1 MVIVLLHIGP
11 PSAEDSGLMAAER
24 AAVRRPM
31 RRLFT
36 EYGRRYPL
44 PVATALAANVC
55 SPLFGLVPAFVLGV
69 TIDALFLGSRPYG
82 FPFLPAWLV
91 PTSEGAQ
98 LGFSVGLVVVAALVG
113 AVLTWAGSWGWTAFA
128 ERVQHDVR
136 TDVYDRLQRL
146 GMDFFTERQT
156 GELASIVGSD
166 VNQLNRFLDGW
177 LGRTLSIVVQLTS
190 TGLVMWALD
199 PRLAVVA
206 LAPAPLLVIVSYL
219 FVREIRPRYRESRGT
234 FGRLSGRIENNLSG
248 IEVVKSFTTERFEAD
263 RVAVASQEHAAARY
277 AAAALNIRFGPSLSL
292 ITGLGFAL
300 VLLVGGLWVLTGRVG
315 PFAGA
320 LTVGTLIIF
329 LDYTRQFT
337 QPMTQAGMLLNN
349 YEDVKASAVRVF
361 ALVDYPVSIGEEAN
375 TTDLADPQGAVAFE
389 AVSFAY
395 PRPAGERDDGEAP
408 TDSRGVLKNISF
420 DVTAGETVGLV
431 GPTGSGKSTL
441 AKLLLRLYDPEE
453 GVVRVD
459 GRDAREYTLAS
470 LRGAIGYV
478 SQEPFLF
485 SGTVR
490 ENIAYGTEAT
500 DAEIERAARAA
511 AAHEFITGLPE
522 GYDTEVGQRGVKLS
536 GGQRQRI
543 AIARVVLKDPPILVF
558 DEATSHVDNETEL
571 LIQRSLADLIAGRT
585 AFLIAHRLSTVRS
598 ADRVF
603 VLDDGEIVERGGH
616 EELLAAGGLYA
627 NLWAVQVGDIESLP
641 EAFVARVTA
650 RAADVGA
657 DD

>member
-1 MVIVLLHIGP
+1 LVIVLLHIGP

-44 PVATALAANVC
+44 PAVTALVANVL

-69 TIDALFLGSRPYG
+69 TIDALFLGSRPYS

-91 PTSEGAQ
+91 PAGGGAQ
-98 LGFSVGLVVVAALVG
+98 LGFSVALVVVAAVVG

-136 TDVYDRLQRL
+136 TDAYDRLQRL

-177 LGRTLSIVVQLTS
+177 LGRTLSIVVQLVG

-206 LAPAPLLVIVSYL
+206 LAPAPVLAVVSYL

-263 RVAVASQEHAAARY
+263 RVADASEEHAAARD
-277 AAAALNIRFGPSLSL
+277 AAAALNVRFGPSLSL
-292 ITGLGFAL
+292 VTGLGFAL
-300 VLLVGGLWVLTGRVG
+300 VLLVGGLWVLTGQVG

-320 LTVGTLIIF
+320 LTVGTLVVF

-361 ALVDYPVSIGEEAN
+361 ALVDHPVSVGDDDDAV
-375 TTDLADPQGAVAFE
+375 TLSDPRGAVAFDG
-389 AVSFAY
+389 VSFAY
-395 PRPAGERDDGEAP
+395 PRPAGDGDADEPA
-408 TDSRGVLKNISF
+408 DRRGVLRDVSF
-420 DVTAGETVGLV
+420 TVAAGETVGLV

-441 AKLLLRLYDPEE
+441 AKLLLRLYDPDE

-459 GRDAREYTLAS
+459 GRDAPEYTLAS
-470 LRGAIGYV
+470 LRESIGYV

-500 DAEIERAARAA
+500 DAEVEAAARAA
-511 AAHEFITGLPE
+511 AAHEFITRLPD

-571 LIQRSLADLIAGRT
+571 LIQRSLADLIEGRT
-585 AFLIAHRLSTVRS
+585 AFVIAHRLSTVRS
-598 ADRVF
+598 ADRVL
-603 VLDDGEIVERGGH
+603 VLDDGEVVERGGH

-641 EAFVARVTA
+641 EAFVARVAA
-650 RAADVGA
+650 RAADAGA